1 MIAVLRKLI
10 EAPLFERAIIALIIV
25 NAVILGLE
33 TSPSITAAYGDLL
46 TAIDRAILT
55 VFVVELAAR
64 LVVRGWRF
72 FRDPWSLFDLFVVA
86 IALVPATGS
95 LSVLRALRVLRV
107 LRLITAVPSLRRV
120 VGGLFAAMP
129 GMASI
134 GLLLFLIYYVFAVI
148 VTKLY
153 GEALPERFGTLGT
166 SAFTLFQ
173 AMTFDDWTGSI
184 VKPLTEAGFS
194 SGWLVITIFTVLSG
208 LVALNLFIGVVVTA
222 LDAVSQDE
230 GKPRAGK
237 PGSAGELQA
246 TEPRGTGEDAVL
258 ARLEAM
264 AEEIRALR
272 REVAQLGGA
281 RA

>member
-1 MIAVLRKLI
+1 MIAALRKLI

-25 NAVILGLE
+25 NAIILGLE
-33 TSPSITAAYGDLL
+33 TSRTITAAYGDVLA
-46 TAIDRAILT
+46 AIDRAILA
-55 VFVVELAAR
+55 VFVAEIAAR
-64 LVVRGWRF
+64 LAVRGWRF

-120 VGGLFAAMP
+120 VGGLFAAVP

-184 VKPLTEAGFS
+184 VKPLTDAGFS

-222 LDAVSQDE
+222 LDAVSQDDKKQRAE
-230 GKPRAGK
+230 QSGSPGAQRAGD
-237 PGSAGELQA
+237 PG
-246 TEPRGTGEDAVL
+246 GTGQDEVL
-258 ARLEAM
+258 ARLDAM
-264 AEEIRALR
+264 AQEIRALR
-272 REVAQLGGA
+272 SEVARLGGA

>member
-1 MIAVLRKLI
+1 MIASLRKLI
-10 EAPLFERAIIALIIV
+10 EAPLFERTIIALIIV

-33 TSPSITAAYGDLL
+33 TSASVRDAYGDAL
-46 TAIDRAILT
+46 TALDRAILA
-55 VFVVELAAR
+55 VFVAEIAAR
-64 LVVRGWRF
+64 LAVRGWRF

-107 LRLITAVPSLRRV
+107 LRLITVVPSLRRV
-120 VGGLFAAMP
+120 VGGLFAAVP

-153 GEALPERFGTLGT
+153 GEALPERFGTLGI
-166 SAFTLFQ
+166 SAFTLLQ
-173 AMTFDDWTGSI
+173 AMTFDDWTGGI
-184 VKPLTEAGFS
+184 VKPLTEAGFA

-230 GKPRAGK
+230 KKQAGAKPAAADPPPSPAGDEVLRRLDALTLEIGALRA
-237 PGSAGELQA
+237 E
-246 TEPRGTGEDAVL
+246 V
-258 ARLEAM
+258 ARL
-264 AEEIRALR
+264 
-272 REVAQLGGA
+272 GGT
-281 RA
+281 RT

>member
-1 MIAVLRKLI
+1 MIAALRKLI
-10 EAPLFERAIIALIIV
+10 EAPLFERAIIALIVV

-33 TSPSITAAYGDLL
+33 TSPSITAAHGDLL
-46 TAIDRAILT
+46 SAIDRAILT

-64 LVVRGWRF
+64 LVVRGLRF

-173 AMTFDDWTGSI
+173 AMTFDDWTGGI

-222 LDAVSQDE
+222 LDTVSQDE

-237 PGSAGELQA
+237 PGSAGEPPA
-246 TEPRGTGEDAVL
+246 MEPRGAGEDAVL
-258 ARLEAM
+258 ARLDAM

-272 REVAQLGGA
+272 SEVARLGGA

>member
-1 MIAVLRKLI
+1 MITALRKLI
-10 EAPLFERAIIALIIV
+10 EAPLFERAIIALIVV

-55 VFVVELAAR
+55 VFVVELAVR

-173 AMTFDDWTGSI
+173 AMTFDDWTGGI

-194 SGWLVITIFTVLSG
+194 WGWLVITIFTVLSG

-222 LDAVSQDE
+222 LDTVSQDE
-230 GKPRAGK
+230 GRPRTGK
-237 PGSAGELQA
+237 PGKAGEPPDM
-246 TEPRGTGEDAVL
+246 EPRGAGEDAVL
-258 ARLEAM
+258 ARLDAM

-272 REVAQLGGA
+272 SEVARLGGA